1 MLLFKI
7 ILPNNFSGLMWQHF
21 IKHLLLFHWP
31 RAHADVGNKIFPVHR
46 LVIFFNVTVLTKNAK

>member
-46 LVIFFNVTVLTKNAK
+46 LVIFF